1 MKSVPI
7 YGLHNP
13 LLNVERYRM
22 YGDILIKVAAKM
34 HEPEVLEF
42 FIKLIQRV
50 APKSY
55 GQAKGE
61 VVVTRNMIENFGGDN
76 CRFLLKSFGIAGDHL
91 G

>member
-55 GQAKGE
+55 G
-61 VVVTRNMIENFGGDN
+61 
-76 CRFLLKSFGIAGDHL
+76 
-91 G
+91 